1 MLSRP
6 PHSPQNRITGLEAEL
21 VRAQV
26 AVARERDRHGDL
38 LETTLR
44 EGHGARAEAAVV
56 RGQLEEARQAR
67 DAAAAKADE
76 LAKQLAASQATL
88 RVLEQQRDQQR
99 AAAVSRSA
107 LAFGVPRVAGFLVS
121 PLIGTPCATV
131 QPVRGASG
139 GLANPSRPRTPY
151 RPSLPWRATLQ
162 ISVWHTCSMR

>member
-1 MLSRP
+1 MLSGP

-99 AAAVSRSA
+99 ATAVSRST
-107 LAFGVPRVAGFLVS
+107 LAFGVKGWLAFS
-121 PLIGTPCATV
+121 CPL
-131 QPVRGASG
+131 
-139 GLANPSRPRTPY
+139 
-151 RPSLPWRATLQ
+151 
-162 ISVWHTCSMR
+162 